1 LEILVGGQV
10 MKNDGR
16 DFERYCKWFKELDT
30 LVRKGAIT
38 SSSGVASRAA
48 VSAQWEDF
56 FNKMEEKEDE

>member
-1 LEILVGGQV
+1 